1 MTRLLFL
8 ILSLFFSFNTCADIA
23 EKQDSVSGVTSEVVG
38 DVAIDEKAIDQTAT
52 RAVGSD
58 SRLSDDAIL
67 PRKHLSG
74 ADAVSVS
81 NWPLVLL
88 TLFGMICLIFALAW
102 FARRFGGVNFSANR
116 DITVVSSIAVGARE
130 RVALI
135 DVNGQ
140 QFLLGVTTQGISH
153 LHSFSEPVVNAEKK
167 QQKNKVTQ
175 SDFADKLQNL
185 LKGGVYTA
193 PSSVTK
199 EEPDK

>member
-1 MTRLLFL
+1 VTRLLFL
-8 ILSLFFSFNTCADIA
+8 ILSLFFSFNTYADTA
-23 EKQDSVSGVTSEVVG
+23 VKQDSVSGVTSEVVG
-38 DVAIDEKAIDQTAT
+38 DVDVDQKKT
-52 RAVGSD
+52 RVVGSD
-58 SRLSDDAIL
+58 SGLPDDVIL
-67 PRKHLSG
+67 PRQHLSG

-116 DITVVSSIAVGARE
+116 NITVVSSLAVGARE

-153 LHSFSEPVVNAEKK
+153 LHSFSEPVVNTEKK

>member
-8 ILSLFFSFNTCADIA
+8 ILSLFFSFNTYADTA
-23 EKQDSVSGVTSEVVG
+23 VKQDSVSGVTSEVVG
-38 DVAIDEKAIDQTAT
+38 DVDVDQKKT
-52 RAVGSD
+52 RVVGSD
-58 SRLSDDAIL
+58 SGLPDDVIL
-67 PRKHLSG
+67 PRQHLSG

-116 DITVVSSIAVGARE
+116 NITVVSSLAVGARE

-153 LHSFSEPVVNAEKK
+153 LHSFSEPVVNTEKK